1 MKTKKAEPP
10 FVNFYVA
17 REHLDRDGN
26 WNPRPIPPPLNA
38 AFQISVFGSR
48 DHYLQLAE
56 FFRKFAER
64 DTSDDSE
71 YHEHIDGLMSIIGN
85 VRLDVILRKDD
96 VGDSIWHDLFP
107 KPIKKKRKAKTK

>member
-1 MKTKKAEPP
+1 MKAKSAKST

-17 REHLDRDGN
+17 REYLDRDGN

-38 AFQISVFGSR
+38 AFQISLLGSR
-48 DHYLQLAE
+48 EHYLQLAE
-56 FFRKFAER
+56 FLRKFAER

-71 YHEHIDGLMSIIGN
+71 YHEHFDGLMSVIGN

-96 VGDSIWHDLFP
+96 AGDSTWHDLFP
-107 KPIKKKRKAKTK
+107 KPTRKKPRAKTK